1 MADGGMTL
9 NIDEPLAER
18 LREAAKLAG
27 QSVEVYARQALE
39 AFAEDQDDR
48 WAESIR
54 RLEEYDRTGEY
65 VDAEEALA
73 KFRHDLEERLQQR

>member
-18 LREAAKLAG
+18 LREAAKSAG

-39 AFAEDQDDR
+39 AFAEDQDDH
-48 WAESIR
+48 WAGAIR
-54 RLEEYDRTGEY
+54 SLEEFDRTGES
-65 VDAEEALA
+65 VSVEEAFST
-73 KFRHDLEERLQQR
+73 FRHDLEERLRRR